1 MTVRVSAEYVDD
13 LPYVRHF
20 IADLSPAR
28 LRLVAALNGLV
39 PPPDADFDYCELGC
53 AHGDTLAALAAA
65 YPESRFLGV
74 DLSAAHVASA
84 KRLAR
89 RIHNQRRRLKQ
100 LEEFNGWQAGG
111 RTDRELKD
119 MYRKLALERGN
130 RIRELER
137 SIALALL

>member
-1 MTVRVSAEYVDD
+1 MLSAE
-13 LPYVRHF
+13 PK
-20 IADLSPAR
+20 I
-28 LRLVAALNGLV
+28 GE
-39 PPPDADFDYCELGC
+39 DAKMTEL
-53 AHGDTLAALAAA
+53 
-65 YPESRFLGV
+65 E
-74 DLSAAHVASA
+74 